1 MKWKTSWPAA
11 LAVLLL
17 LAGGAA
23 SVAIRLDLPRQAGAE
38 PLLAVLPS
46 GGAGSAGALKEVI
59 FNTQKKVFTIQSDSG
74 LGSGFLYNDR
84 GDLLTNAHVVTGS
97 RTVRVIASDA
107 RELTGEV
114 IGIGAELDVAVVRVP
129 ELAGSQP
136 LKLERA
142 GRVEVGDPVLAVGSP
157 LGLQSTV
164 TTGIVSGLGRSFAMK
179 PYVYRNLYQISASIA
194 PGNSGG
200 PLVDQRTGA
209 VLGMN
214 SAEMQDG
221 EIGFSIP
228 IADVLGLAEGWSNRP
243 MEELP
248 GVKDDEAETAAGRK
262 TITDYAGYLVSR
274 FYESLSNGD
283 YLYAYSLLG
292 YSWKAQDPYEDFR
305 KGYLPTKNVV
315 IKSLNVTK
323 NGERSAT
330 VKAVIEAEEH
340 GQDGAS
346 SKRNF
351 EVTYKVGYEN
361 DQLKLIDGKG
371 RELDA
376 AGQAAPKKKG

>member
-1 MKWKTSWPAA
+1 MNWKRSWPAA
-11 LAVLLL
+11 LSALLL
-17 LAGGAA
+17 LGGGAA
-23 SVAIRLDLPRQAGAE
+23 SLAIHLDLPRRAGAE

-46 GGAGSAGALKEVI
+46 GGAGSASALKEVI

-84 GDLLTNAHVVTGS
+84 GDLLTNAHVVAGS

-107 RELTGEV
+107 RELVGEV
-114 IGIGAELDVAVVRVP
+114 IGIGSELDVAVVRVP
-129 ELAGSQP
+129 ELSGSQP

-164 TTGIVSGLGRSFAMK
+164 TTGIVSGLGRNFAMK

-228 IADVLGLAEGWSNRP
+228 IADVLGLAEGWSNSS

-248 GVKDDEAETAAGRK
+248 GVSDDEAGTAAGRK

-315 IKSLNVTK
+315 IKSLNVTR

-371 RELDA
+371 KELDA
-376 AGQAAPKKKG
+376 AGKEAPKKKG